1 MRQINKLG
9 TNNFENSYDR
19 LQFDEFVRDLA
30 LAILSRNTRD
40 FEGVWDIANRV
51 YDRWS
56 ATAGPVAAQSNR
68 EQDLALSA

>member
-1 MRQINKLG
+1 MQPINELAA
-9 TNNFENSYDR
+9 ENLCDR

-30 LAILSRNTRD
+30 LAILSRKTRD

-56 ATAGPVAAQSNR
+56 KTEAQVAA
-68 EQDLALSA
+68 

>member
-1 MRQINKLG
+1 MQQTNKRAAHG
-9 TNNFENSYDR
+9 FENSFDR

-30 LAILSRNTRD
+30 LVILSKNTRD

-56 ATAGPVAAQSNR
+56 ATEHSAARSDR

>member
-1 MRQINKLG
+1 MQPTSDLTAK
-9 TNNFENSYDR
+9 NSYDR
-19 LQFDEFVRDLA
+19 LRFDEFVRDLA

-56 ATAGPVAAQSNR
+56 ATEAPVAAQSNR
-68 EQDLALSA
+68 GQDMALSA